1 MQLLKLTIMRKILTF
16 IATVMITL
24 SSLAQNAESKGC
36 YTKEFSDKA
45 LVKRAV
51 KWKNNSKKWRGPF
64 KKAKPHSSVNAAD
77 FFTQYKKNEAQWKA
91 LFKWLQDTD
100 LLAIPAGKHMIDGT
114 EIKVS
119 VEDSKNEPLE
129 KRRSESH
136 YHTVDFML
144 VVKGVERFGVIDH
157 ETSKPNCKY
166 RPDVIHYDYD
176 VNRARFYDSK
186 PDEFFIFFPG
196 DWHIA
201 KVANDSDDQ
210 VIRVIVAKLKYV
222 E

>member
-1 MQLLKLTIMRKILTF
+1 MRKILTF
-16 IATVMITL
+16 IATMMITL
-24 SSLAQNAESKGC
+24 SSFAQNAESKGC

-64 KKAKPHSSVNAAD
+64 KKAKPHFSVNAAD
-77 FFTQYKKNEAQWKA
+77 FFTQYQKNEAQWKA

-166 RPDVIHYDYD
+166 RPT
-176 VNRARFYDSK
+176 
-186 PDEFFIFFPG
+186 
-196 DWHIA
+196 
-201 KVANDSDDQ
+201 
-210 VIRVIVAKLKYV
+210 
-222 E
+222 

>member
-1 MQLLKLTIMRKILTF
+1 MRKVLTF
-16 IATVMITL
+16 IAAVMISL

-36 YTKEFSDKA
+36 YTKEFADKA

-51 KWKNNSKKWRGPF
+51 KWKKNSKKWRGPF
-64 KKAKPHSSVNAAD
+64 RKAKPHVSVNAAD
-77 FFTQYKKNEAQWKA
+77 FYTQYQKNEAQWKA
-91 LFKWLQDTD
+91 LFKWLQETD
-100 LLAIPAGKHMIDGT
+100 LLAIPAGKHMIEGT

-119 VEDSKNEPLE
+119 VEDSKNEPLA

-157 ETSKPNCKY
+157 ETSTPNCKY

>member
-1 MQLLKLTIMRKILTF
+1 MRKVLTF
-16 IATVMITL
+16 IAAVMISL

-36 YTKEFSDKA
+36 YTKEFADKA
-45 LVKRAV
+45 LVKRAI
-51 KWKNNSKKWRGPF
+51 KWKKNSKKWCGSFR
-64 KKAKPHSSVNAAD
+64 KAKPHFSVNAAD
-77 FFTQYKKNEAQWKA
+77 FYTQYQKNEAQWKA
-91 LFKWLQDTD
+91 LFKWLQETD
-100 LLAIPAGKHMIDGT
+100 LLAIPAGKHMIEGT

-119 VEDSKNEPLE
+119 VEDSKNEPLA

-157 ETSKPNCKY
+157 ETSTPNCKY

>member
-1 MQLLKLTIMRKILTF
+1 MMYMKRILF
-16 IATVMITL
+16 LITL
-24 SSLAQNAESKGC
+24 IVISLSSFSQTPKTAGC
-36 YTKEFSDKA
+36 YTKQFEDKA
-45 LVKRAV
+45 LVKKAG
-51 KWKNNSKKWRGPF
+51 KWKKNTKKWAGPF
-64 KKAKPHSSVNAAD
+64 TKAKAHASVNAAD
-77 FFTQYKKNEAQWKA
+77 FYTQYQKNGEQWKA
-91 LFKWLQDTD
+91 LFKWLQETD
-100 LLAIPAGKHMIDGT
+100 LLAIPAGKHMIEGT

-119 VEDSKNEPLE
+119 VEDSKNEALE

-176 VNRARFYDSK
+176 VSRTRFYDSNPK
-186 PDEFFIFFPG
+186 EFFIFFPG

-201 KVANDSDDQ
+201 KVANDTEDQ
-210 VIRVIVAKLKYV
+210 NIRVIVAKLKYV

>member
-1 MQLLKLTIMRKILTF
+1 MRKILTF

-64 KKAKPHSSVNAAD
+64 KNAKPHFSVNAAD

>member
-1 MQLLKLTIMRKILTF
+1 MRKILTF

-51 KWKNNSKKWRGPF
+51 KWKNNSKKWRGP
-64 KKAKPHSSVNAAD
+64 PHFSVNAAD

>member
-1 MQLLKLTIMRKILTF
+1 MRKVLTF
-16 IATVMITL
+16 IAAVMISL

-36 YTKEFSDKA
+36 YTKEFADKA

-51 KWKNNSKKWRGPF
+51 KWKKNSKKWRGPF
-64 KKAKPHSSVNAAD
+64 RKANPHFSVNAAD
-77 FFTQYKKNEAQWKA
+77 FYTQYQKNEAQWKA
-91 LFKWLQDTD
+91 LFKWLQETD
-100 LLAIPAGKHMIDGT
+100 LLAIPAGKHMIEGT

-119 VEDSKNEPLE
+119 VEDSKNEPLA

>member
-1 MQLLKLTIMRKILTF
+1 MRKVLTF
-16 IATVMITL
+16 IAAVMISL

-36 YTKEFSDKA
+36 YTKEFADKA

-51 KWKNNSKKWRGPF
+51 KWKKNSKKWRGQF
-64 KKAKPHSSVNAAD
+64 RKAKPHFSVNAAD
-77 FFTQYKKNEAQWKA
+77 FYTQYQKNEAQWKA
-91 LFKWLQDTD
+91 LFKWLQETD
-100 LLAIPAGKHMIDGT
+100 LLAIPAGKHMIEGT

-119 VEDSKNEPLE
+119 VEDSKNEPLA

-157 ETSKPNCKY
+157 ETSTPNCKY

>member
-1 MQLLKLTIMRKILTF
+1 MRKILTF
-16 IATVMITL
+16 IAAVMISL

-36 YTKEFSDKA
+36 YTKEFADKA

-51 KWKNNSKKWRGPF
+51 KWKKNSKKWRGPF
-64 KKAKPHSSVNAAD
+64 RKAKPHFCVNAAD
-77 FFTQYKKNEAQWKA
+77 FYTQYQKNEAQWKA
-91 LFKWLQDTD
+91 LFKWLQETD
-100 LLAIPAGKHMIDGT
+100 LLAIPAGKHMIEGT

-119 VEDSKNEPLE
+119 VEDSKNEPLA

>member
-1 MQLLKLTIMRKILTF
+1 MRKILTF
-16 IATVMITL
+16 IAAVMISL

-36 YTKEFSDKA
+36 YTKEFADKA

-51 KWKNNSKKWRGPF
+51 KWKKNSKKWRGPF
-64 KKAKPHSSVNAAD
+64 RKATPHFSVNAAD
-77 FFTQYKKNEAQWKA
+77 FYTQYQKNEAEWKA
-91 LFKWLQDTD
+91 LFKWLQETD
-100 LLAIPAGKHMIDGT
+100 LLAIPAGKHMIEGT

-119 VEDSKNEPLE
+119 VEDSKNEPLA

-157 ETSKPNCKY
+157 ETSTPNCKY